1 MISYSATS
9 SACEKCGRWELAL
22 QLFSELSAAQLEAD
36 SILFG
41 ACISACEKGSQWLAA
56 ITLLRSAADCTNLV
70 TYNAAISACEKGL
83 AWRSALAL
91 FAELQ
96 GEVQADVISYNAI
109 ITACQKGK
117 QWQQVLRLLEDLEVV
132 DNGNASVIALSNAI
146 LACDSQQRP
155 EMPQFCGSLHSVTA
169 AMLAN
174 AGEA

>member
-1 MISYSATS
+1 M
-9 SACEKCGRWELAL
+9 
-22 QLFSELSAAQLEAD
+22 
-36 SILFG
+36 
-41 ACISACEKGSQWLAA
+41 
-56 ITLLRSAADCTNLV
+56 V

-117 QWQQVLRLLEDLEVV
+117 QWQQVLRLLEELEVSH
-132 DNGNASVIALSNAI
+132 GNASVIALSNAI

-155 EMPQFCGSLHSVTA
+155 EMPRFCGSLHSVTA

-174 AGEA
+174 AGEG